1 MGLNTPPYCL
11 ACRPKLLPNQ
21 PPPETLMNTLPIRRR
36 ALAPLLA
43 AALLAAC
50 ASGPQTAGQP
60 PIVFVHGN
68 GDYAALWTTTAWR
81 WESNGW
87 PRSRLHAVDFPYPSA
102 RDDNGVAQDG
112 RSSTDDQQRTLAA
125 EVDKLLAATGATQ
138 VVLMGNSRGGN
149 AIRSY
154 LATANGAAKV
164 SHAILGGTPNHGVW
178 AIPAFRPNNEFN
190 GSGPFLSGLN
200 APKGPNGDEVTPGPK
215 WMTLRSDNNDKFA
228 QPDGVWIGAKGTPT
242 NITFE
247 GPALKGADNRVLP
260 GRDHREVSYHPEAF
274 AVAYRFVTGRAPT
287 TAGGPNAATHVLA
300 EAQVRLSGKLSGFT
314 AAGPT
319 NLPVA
324 GGQVSVYAVDANT
337 GARRGAPLW
346 DGQPGADGRWGPLT
360 TDAKTALEFVVQA
373 PGFAVA
379 HIYRSPFLRSSEIVN
394 LRPERLAD
402 ADKDAAAVVSFVRPR
417 AYFGLPRDTI
427 LLDGQPAPGI
437 PPGVA
442 GVAASKLVLQGAQG
456 GPGRP
461 VVAEFRSGVIS
472 ERIVGQ
478 TWPARDKHLTVLEL
492 HE

>member
-1 MGLNTPPYCL
+1 MPQAGAYPNHPALPEKSM
-11 ACRPKLLPNQ
+11 KLP
-21 PPPETLMNTLPIRRR
+21 TLRRR

-50 ASGPQTAGQP
+50 AAGPQDSPQSGAQP

-68 GDYAALWTTTAWR
+68 GDYAALWAPTAWR

-87 PRSRLHAVDFPYPSA
+87 PRHRLHAVDFPYPSA

-112 RSSTDDQQRTLAA
+112 RSSSDDQQRHLAA
-125 EVDKLLAATGATQ
+125 EIDKVLAATGASQ

-154 LATANGAAKV
+154 LATPAGAAKV

-178 AIPAFRPNNEFN
+178 ANPGFRPNNEFN
-190 GSGPFLSGLN
+190 GTGPFLSGLN
-200 APKGPNGDEVTPGPK
+200 APKGPHGDEVTPGPK
-215 WMTLRSDNNDKFA
+215 WLTLRSDNNDKFA

-242 NITFE
+242 HVTFD
-247 GPALKGADNRVLP
+247 GPALKGADNLVLP

-274 AVAYRFVTGRAPT
+274 AAAYRFVTGRAPA
-287 TAGGPNAATHVLA
+287 TARGADATMATTHVIP
-300 EAQVRLSGKLSGFT
+300 EAQVRLSGKLTGFT

-319 NLPVA
+319 NLPLA
-324 GGQVSVYAVDANT
+324 GGQVSVYAVDAAT
-337 GARRGAPLW
+337 GARRGAALW
-346 DGQPGADGRWGPLT
+346 DGRPGADGRWGPLL
-360 TDAKTALEFVVQA
+360 TDAKTPLEFVVQA

-379 HIYRSPFLRSSEIVN
+379 HIYRAAFQRSSDIVN

-402 ADKDAAAVVSFVRPR
+402 ADKDAGAVVSFSRPR

-427 LLDGQPAPGI
+427 VLDGQPAPGI

-442 GVAASKLVLQGAQG
+442 GVAVSKLKLASAAA
-456 GPGRP
+456 RP
-461 VVAEFRSGVIS
+461 VVGEFRSGVIQ
-472 ERIVGQ
+472 ERVVGQ
-478 TWPARDKHLTVLEL
+478 VWPAADNHLTVLEL

>member
-1 MGLNTPPYCL
+1 MT
-11 ACRPKLLPNQ
+11 LLH
-21 PPPETLMNTLPIRRR
+21 IRRR
-36 ALAPLLA
+36 TLLPLLG

-50 ASGPQTAGQP
+50 ATGPQTGNQT

-68 GDYAALWTTTAWR
+68 GDTAALWTTTLWR

-87 PRSRLHAVDFPYPSA
+87 PRNRLHAVDFPYPSA

-112 RSSTDDQQRTLAA
+112 RSSTDDQQRHLAA
-125 EVDKLLAATGATQ
+125 EVDKVLASTGARQ

-154 LATANGAAKV
+154 LATAQGTAKV

-178 AIPAFRPNNEFN
+178 ANPGFRPNNEFN
-190 GSGPFLSGLN
+190 GTGPFLAGLN

-242 NITFE
+242 NVTFD

-274 AVAYRFVTGRAPT
+274 AVAYQFVTGQAPA
-287 TAGGPNAATHVLA
+287 TAGGPGTAATHVLPQS
-300 EAQVRLSGKLSGFT
+300 QVTLSGKLTGVT

-319 NLPVA
+319 NLPLA
-324 GGQVSVYAVDANT
+324 GGQVTVYAVDAAT
-337 GARRGAPLW
+337 GVRRGAPLW
-346 DGQPGADGRWGPLT
+346 DASPNAEGRWGPVV
-360 TDAKTALEFVVQA
+360 TDNRTALEFVVQA

-379 HIYRSPFLRSSEIVN
+379 HIYRAAFARSSDIVN

-402 ADKDAAAVVSFVRPR
+402 ADKGAAAVVSLIRPR

-442 GVAASKLVLQGAQG
+442 GVASSKIKPDGASGRTVVGAFQ
-456 GPGRP
+456 
-461 VVAEFRSGVIS
+461 SGVIQ
-472 ERIVGQ
+472 ERVAGL
-478 TWPARDKHLTVLEL
+478 TWPAASNHLTVLEL